1 MSGNFLSC
9 IRVSRTLSRLKGKV
23 GCLLRSH
30 IVKVPHL
37 VLRVQ
42 SPSFSRVA
50 AGKLGFLSSY
60 NGEFWD
66 PLVWPQESPVSMRVA
81 RGLGIPLQS
90 LPGLRSSSEV
100 LAETSGF
107 LFSAD
112 MDLGDPLEF
121 PQGSQASSHVE
132 TCKSA
137 FLSTWKSS
145 VRLPLEF
152 TQESVAFSRG
162 ATGLSHMPLCF
173 ESILGVTVQSVQ
185 GSLLDRDWIGTSGS
199 FRMVVLPLKILSKFN
214 LRPSSLE
221 VRREHRDSFPD
232 EAG

>member
-66 PLVWPQESPVSMRVA
+66 PLMWPQESPVSMRVG
-81 RGLGIPLQS
+81 RGL
-90 LPGLRSSSEV
+90 LR
-100 LAETSGF
+100 
-107 LFSAD
+107 
-112 MDLGDPLEF
+112 
-121 PQGSQASSHVE
+121 
-132 TCKSA
+132 
-137 FLSTWKSS
+137 FLSNRSQVLGPYLELSPEPQVSS
-145 VRLPLEF
+145 P
-152 TQESVAFSRG
+152 
-162 ATGLSHMPLCF
+162 
-173 ESILGVTVQSVQ
+173 
-185 GSLLDRDWIGTSGS
+185 
-199 FRMVVLPLKILSKFN
+199 VLT
-214 LRPSSLE
+214 
-221 VRREHRDSFPD
+221 
-232 EAG
+232 

>member
-81 RGLGIPLQS
+81 RGL
-90 LPGLRSSSEV
+90 LR
-100 LAETSGF
+100 
-107 LFSAD
+107 
-112 MDLGDPLEF
+112 
-121 PQGSQASSHVE
+121 
-132 TCKSA
+132 
-137 FLSTWKSS
+137 FLSNRSQVLGPYLELSPEPQVSS
-145 VRLPLEF
+145 P
-152 TQESVAFSRG
+152 
-162 ATGLSHMPLCF
+162 
-173 ESILGVTVQSVQ
+173 
-185 GSLLDRDWIGTSGS
+185 
-199 FRMVVLPLKILSKFN
+199 VLT
-214 LRPSSLE
+214 
-221 VRREHRDSFPD
+221 
-232 EAG
+232 